1 MTTLLLVLGVL
12 LMALCLLL
20 VPLGLPGTWLMLLV
34 PVVGAVAGRVGWG
47 TLALLVGLVAAA
59 EAAEWALVRRISARY
74 GGSGR
79 AFWGAILGG
88 LVGAAIGTPV
98 PVVGTLV
105 AGVLGTFVGA
115 ATASL
120 WETRHAPTAARVGWG
135 AVLGR
140 AASAALKISVGVVV
154 LVVGGA
160 ALFG

>member
-1 MTTLLLVLGVL
+1 
-12 LMALCLLL
+12 
-20 VPLGLPGTWLMLLV
+20 
-34 PVVGAVAGRVGWG
+34 
-47 TLALLVGLVAAA
+47 
-59 EAAEWALVRRISARY
+59 VRRISARY